1 MSEPDQVEAVEG
13 EERRKSFK
21 PSASKSGPLLH
32 IGIIGTHTYDLMYV
46 QWACYGLLRF
56 LQHKLHA
63 VHLVSF
69 PAQRV
74 P

>member
-13 EERRKSFK
+13 EERRKPFK
-21 PSASKSGPLLH
+21 PSASNSVALQGANRNPCDLLFVH
-32 IGIIGTHTYDLMYV
+32 VMVT
-46 QWACYGLLRF
+46 QRACLGFCSTSFMRF
-56 LQHKLHA
+56 IL
-63 VHLVSF
+63 SNY